1 MVVAK
6 GMDAIA
12 LKIRAVA
19 EENRIPVIENKALAR
34 ALYDAVQ
41 VDRVIPS
48 EFFRPVAEIIYFLQS
63 RKSPGPEKVQ

>member
-1 MVVAK
+1 LVLAK

-34 ALYDAVQ
+34 ALYEAVQ
-41 VDRVIPS
+41 VDQAIPS

-63 RKSPGPEKVQ
+63 KNSPPAENVQ